1 MTNVINSTSTAADN
15 CVELPAHLKAKKL
28 VVFYLFFR
36 QWTGTVSMSRS
47 DYSAGTDGSLPPDEV
62 TANYGMKRVIDPKH
76 LRIFD
81 TLKKRAETILADAGL
96 PFCKGV
102 AVPVE
107 KAPEVIK
114 SLRELAEEFN
124 KQRDRFCADLSRFC
138 AEWKAQNPE
147 FAARISLPQTYDV
160 AGRIN
165 ADFAVFQFQPAGQEL
180 DTTDSVGRTV
190 NGLFAEVIRDVSRR
204 SRVLLIRSVSGKEAK
219 DMSQR
224 TLSALRLLREKL
236 ASLQFLNSGV
246 RPLLTLFERL
256 LGLMPTKG
264 KFTSDQYNALNGA
277 LGLLSDENL
286 LSEVAASRL
295 TLDQYMERSF
305 PSVPMP
311 AVTASLFTE
320 ASTAEVKEAVA
331 EAQAA
336 EETAEAVPAAEVKT
350 AEVKTEAAGK
360 DDADGTAGDKQNEPE
375 PETKVATQA
384 AQDMD
389 ALLNE
394 FFGVDSVPEVAEVKP
409 EAKTEEKP
417 EGPAEAKTEAP
428 ESETEESLML
438 LLNVPPAPKA
448 IHLSAF

>member
-1 MTNVINSTSTAADN
+1 
-15 CVELPAHLKAKKL
+15 
-28 VVFYLFFR
+28 
-36 QWTGTVSMSRS
+36 
-47 DYSAGTDGSLPPDEV
+47 
-62 TANYGMKRVIDPKH
+62 
-76 LRIFD
+76 
-81 TLKKRAETILADAGL
+81 
-96 PFCKGV
+96 
-102 AVPVE
+102 
-107 KAPEVIK
+107 
-114 SLRELAEEFN
+114 
-124 KQRDRFCADLSRFC
+124 
-138 AEWKAQNPE
+138 
-147 FAARISLPQTYDV
+147 
-160 AGRIN
+160 
-165 ADFAVFQFQPAGQEL
+165 
-180 DTTDSVGRTV
+180 
-190 NGLFAEVIRDVSRR
+190 
-204 SRVLLIRSVSGKEAK
+204 
-219 DMSQR
+219 MSQR
-224 TLSALRLLREKL
+224 TLSSLRLLKDKL

-286 LSEVAASRL
+286 LSEVSAGRL

-331 EAQAA
+331 EAQVA
-336 EETAEAVPAAEVKT
+336 EETAESVPAAEVKT

-360 DDADGTAGDKQNEPE
+360 GDADGTAGDKQNEPK
-375 PETKVATQA
+375 PETKVETQA

-394 FFGVDSVPEVAEVKP
+394 FFGMDSVPEAAEVKP

-417 EGPAEAKTEAP
+417 ESPAEAKTEAP